1 MVSANAKDPTK
12 QRPPLSPLSST
23 NGALPQAAADP
34 FYTAISDSS
43 IVSAKDFVEMV
54 KKPPTNAGLK
64 VHAKG
69 QSRMEATCCN
79 VTLGVW
85 RMDGQLL
92 IPAGQGCKYR
102 TLKQD
107 YSVTHTCSPN
117 DLNAFYW
124 EVYKLAMQEKPG
136 YTFEMVELGPENSK
150 GAQCCPCFDSEKAN
164 LDADDEHP
172 VADALT
178 NVYVAQRPAFKKR
191 SDPSANTLTVLAP
204 HLREKYSEE
213 GSRFK
218 SIFAAATS
226 TCKIK
231 DTTAEPLTQLVQ
243 AAKDEASQAKLFG
256 VRRHT
261 QPPRRLGSR
270 VAQPPHSRR
279 AAAAQLP
286 RLLSR
291 GPHHAPRVAP
301 QVASQSVVSL
311 MAKSVEMAADLTEV
325 KRMVAGHY
333 TSIAAQVTVREQLG
347 ALGERLSKEADA
359 VEQAAAEQAA
369 AGARALE
376 EGIAQS
382 VASHEADEQ
391 RRAAIQVSF
400 RAWKVI
406 QGLDETWV
414 LAQLEAMVVAAGTST
429 AASAAACSTS
439 SAVED
444 DAAVY
449 HL

>member
-1 MVSANAKDPTK
+1 MVSANANDPTK

-34 FYTAISDSS
+34 FYTAISDFS
-43 IVSAKDFVEMV
+43 IVSAKDFVEKV
-54 KKPPTNAGLK
+54 KKPPTDAGLK

-69 QSRMEATCCN
+69 QSRMSVTCCN
-79 VTLGVW
+79 ATLGVW
-85 RMDGQLL
+85 RMNGQLL
-92 IPAGQGCKYR
+92 IPAGQGCKYT

-150 GAQCCPCFDSEKAN
+150 KVQCCPCFDSEKAN

-204 HLREKYSEE
+204 HFRQKYSEE

-231 DTTAEPLTQLVQ
+231 DTTAEPLTQLVE

-270 VAQPPHSRR
+270 VAQPPRSRHAAAAPAVPRSSPRAARR
-279 AAAAQLP
+279 AAGGQP
-286 RLLSR
+286 VCRLADGQERRDGCGSHR
-291 GPHHAPRVAP
+291 GQAHGRRPL
-301 QVASQSVVSL
+301 QV
-311 MAKSVEMAADLTEV
+311 D
-325 KRMVAGHY
+325 R
-333 TSIAAQVTVREQLG
+333 R
-347 ALGERLSKEADA
+347 A
-359 VEQAAAEQAA
+359 VH
-369 AGARALE
+369 GARAA
-376 EGIAQS
+376 GR
-382 VASHEADEQ
+382 EAVQ
-391 RRAAIQVSF
+391 GGRRS
-400 RAWKVI
+400 
-406 QGLDETWV
+406 G
-414 LAQLEAMVVAAGTST
+414 AGGGRCARTRGGDH
-429 AASAAACSTS
+429 AECG
-439 SAVED
+439 VP
-444 DAAVY
+444 
-449 HL
+449 